1 MFERLGRRAGWSRV
15 AREGTADGPRL
26 RIAVTAPAED
36 GRANDAVRAALGE
49 ALGVPQASIA
59 LRHGAT
65 SREKSFH
72 IAGDT
77 GHLIARLEALA

>member
-1 MFERLGRRAGWSRV
+1 MRASTSRRLAVNAMIDLALREQAGPV
-15 AREGTADGPRL
+15 AL
-26 RIAVTAPAED
+26 
-36 GRANDAVRAALGE
+36 
-49 ALGVPQASIA
+49 ASIA

-77 GHLIARLEALA
+77 AALIARLEALA